1 MTHRGQNGL
10 NWNGGRKSRRQLL
23 FGAALAVLLALL
35 LCLFPKPENDLF
47 FELRTGTDIL
57 NSGHLPRTD
66 TYSWVRQG
74 TPWTVPE
81 WLAFVIYALAFRA
94 GGFFGTWLVL
104 AALTAAT
111 ALAAYGWLARR
122 AGRVWA
128 FPLTALLLVGM
139 KESVQERPYAYTY
152 LLLAVCLPLVLR
164 ARAGRPRLLLW
175 LLPLCV
181 LWTNLHQGVV
191 VLIGLLC
198 VFAAGD
204 AVTAL
209 GRGLKARQ
217 CPPDLLTETGRAE
230 EEAARRGIRAQG
242 ASAARM
248 AAAGAACAGAALVSP
263 YGWHVYEN
271 IWVTLRSHSLMTNV
285 TEWNPATT
293 LPLLQWQP
301 FLLAAAVVFGSV
313 LFSRRR
319 SLPDALV
326 VLALFI
332 EAVLHARNI
341 ALFAV
346 GGLLVAAPHFPSALS
361 RGRRVLGLR
370 VIVPRWLPTAFALLL
385 IGVTGLAAGVAL
397 RPALG
402 PKGVSPEGIG
412 EAVVRL
418 SDYPQG
424 ACAFMD
430 AERLPTSLRL
440 LNDFETG
447 GYLLWRR
454 PQQKVFTDGRL
465 DVYVGQAFDDMV
477 TLSRTPGSPAWAAL
491 VRKYDFNAVLTSSPK
506 QAAAFAARPDWM
518 LVYEDPRRPGHPR
531 FRLLL
536 RRNRPTP

>member
-1 MTHRGQNGL
+1 ML
-10 NWNGGRKSRRQLL
+10 VAL
-23 FGAALAVLLALL
+23 LAVL

-81 WLAFVIYALAFRA
+81 WLAFVVYAAAFKA
-94 GGFFGTWLVL
+94 GGFLGTWLVL
-104 AALTAAT
+104 AGLTAAT
-111 ALAAYGWLARR
+111 ALVAYGWLARR
-122 AGRVWA
+122 AARVWA

-152 LLLAVCLPLVLR
+152 FLLAVSLPLVLR
-164 ARAGRPRLLLW
+164 ARAGRPKLLLW
-175 LLPLCV
+175 LLPICTV
-181 LWTNLHQGVV
+181 WTNLHQGVV
-191 VLIGLLC
+191 VLVGLLF
-198 VFAAGD
+198 VFAVGD
-204 AVTAL
+204 VLTAL
-209 GRGLKARQ
+209 GREVQARQ
-217 CPPDLLTETGRAE
+217 FPPDLLTAAGRAQ
-230 EEAARRGIRAQG
+230 EEATQRGVRTQW

-248 AAAGAACAGAALVSP
+248 TAAGLACAGAAMVSP
-263 YGWHVYEN
+263 YGGHVYEN
-271 IWVTLRSHSLMTNV
+271 IWVTLLSPSLMANV

-293 LPLLQWQP
+293 LPLLEWQP

-313 LFSRRR
+313 AFSRRR
-319 SLPDALV
+319 SLADALV

-332 EAVLHARNI
+332 EALLHARNI

-346 GGLLVAAPHFPSALS
+346 GGLLVAAPHFSSALS
-361 RGRRVLGLR
+361 RGRRALGLHLT
-370 VIVPRWLPTAFALLL
+370 VPRWLPRAFALALVG
-385 IGVTGLAAGVAL
+385 ITALAAGVAM

-418 SDYPQG
+418 NDYPVR

-430 AERLPTSLRL
+430 AERLPTTLRL

-447 GYLLWRR
+447 GYLMWRR
-454 PQQKVFTDGRL
+454 PNQRVFTDGRL
-465 DVYVGQAFDDMV
+465 DVYVGTAFDDMV
-477 TLSRTPGSPAWAAL
+477 TLSRQPGSPAWAAL
-491 VRKYDFNAVLTSSPK
+491 VKKYDFDAVLTSNSR
-506 QAAAFAARPDWM
+506 QAAAFAARPDWV
-518 LVYEDPRRPGHPR
+518 LVYEDPKRPGHPR

-536 RRNRPTP
+536 RRSKTP

>member
-1 MTHRGQNGL
+1 MKHAG
-10 NWNGGRKSRRQLL
+10 WNGISRSRRHFL
-23 FGAALAVLLALL
+23 FGAVLAALLAVL

-57 NSGHLPRTD
+57 NSGHLPRND
-66 TYSWVRQG
+66 TYSWVRYG

-81 WLAFVIYALAFRA
+81 WLAFVIYAAAFRA

-111 ALAAYGWLARR
+111 ALVAYGWLARR
-122 AGRVWA
+122 TGRVWA

-152 LLLAVCLPLVLR
+152 FLLAVSLPLVLR
-164 ARAGRPRLLLW
+164 ARAGRPHFLLW
-175 LLPLCV
+175 LLPLCL

-191 VLIGLLC
+191 VLIGLLG

-204 AVTAL
+204 ALTAL

-217 CPPDLLTETGRAE
+217 FPPDLLTETGRAE
-230 EEAARRGIRAQG
+230 EEAARRGIRAQW

-248 AAAGAACAGAALVSP
+248 AAAGLACAGAAMASP
-263 YGWHVYEN
+263 YGWHIYEN
-271 IWVTLRSHSLMTNV
+271 IWVTLRSPSLMANV

-301 FLLAAAVVFGSV
+301 FLLVAAVVFGSV
-313 LFSRRR
+313 AFSRRR

-326 VLALFI
+326 VLALFV
-332 EAVLHARNI
+332 EALLHARNI

-346 GGLLVAAPHFPSALS
+346 GGLIVAAPHFPSALS

-370 VIVPRWLPTAFALLL
+370 VTVPRWLPTAFALVLVG
-385 IGVTGLAAGVAL
+385 ITALAAGVAL

-402 PKGVSPEGIG
+402 PNGVSPEGIG

-418 SDYPQG
+418 NDYPAR
-424 ACAFMD
+424 ACVFMD
-430 AERLPTSLRL
+430 AEKLPPNLRL

-454 PQQKVFTDGRL
+454 PHQGVFTDGRL

-477 TLSRTPGSPAWAAL
+477 TLSRTPGSPVWAAL
-491 VRKYDFNAVLTSSPK
+491 VKKYDFDAVLTSNPR
-506 QAAAFAARPDWM
+506 QAAAFAARPDWV
-518 LVYEDPRRPGHPR
+518 LVYEDPKHPGHPR

-536 RRNRPTP
+536 RRDRTTP

>member
-1 MTHRGQNGL
+1 M
-10 NWNGGRKSRRQLL
+10 
-23 FGAALAVLLALL
+23 AVL

-57 NSGHLPRTD
+57 TSGHLPRTD
-66 TYSWVRQG
+66 TYSWVRCG

-81 WLAFVIYALAFRA
+81 WLAFVVYAAAFRA

-104 AALTAAT
+104 AVLTAAT
-111 ALAAYGWLARR
+111 ALLAYGWLARR
-122 AGRVWA
+122 AGRAWA
-128 FPLTALLLVGM
+128 FALTALLLVGM

-152 LLLAVCLPLVLR
+152 FLLAVSLPLVLR
-164 ARAGRPRLLLW
+164 ARAGGPRRLLW
-175 LLPLCV
+175 LLPICT

-191 VLIGLLC
+191 VLIGLLG
-198 VFAAGD
+198 VYAVGD
-204 AVTAL
+204 ALSAL
-209 GRGLKARQ
+209 GQGFGAA
-217 CPPDLLTETGRAE
+217 PDLLTEAGRAQE
-230 EEAARRGIRAQG
+230 EVTRRGVQAQWK
-242 ASAARM
+242 SARRM
-248 AAAGAACAGAALVSP
+248 AAAGIACGGAAMVSP

-271 IWVTLRSHSLMTNV
+271 IWVTLRSPSLMANV

-319 SLPDALV
+319 SLADALV

-332 EAVLHARNI
+332 EALLHARNI

-346 GGLLVAAPHFPSALS
+346 AGLIVAAPHFPSALS
-361 RGRRVLGLR
+361 RGRRMLGLSLT
-370 VIVPRWLPTAFALLL
+370 VPHWLRAAFVLVLVGLTA
-385 IGVTGLAAGVAL
+385 LAAGVAL

-402 PKGVSPEGIG
+402 PKGVTPEGMG
-412 EAVVRL
+412 EAVVQL

-430 AERLPTSLRL
+430 AERLPPTLRL

-447 GYLLWRR
+447 GYLMWRR
-454 PQQKVFTDGRL
+454 PRQRVFTDGRL
-465 DVYVGQAFDDMV
+465 DVYVGPAFDDMV
-477 TLSRTPGSPAWAAL
+477 TLSRRPGSPPWAAL
-491 VRKYDFNAVLTSSPK
+491 VKKYDFDAVLTSSPK
-506 QAAAFAARPDWM
+506 QAAAFAARPGWA

-536 RRNRPTP
+536 RRGRTIP

>member
-1 MTHRGQNGL
+1 MSGMSSMKRA
-10 NWNGGRKSRRQLL
+10 RRQYIS
-23 FGAALAVLLALL
+23 GAMLAVLLAVL

-57 NSGHLPRTD
+57 NSGHLPHRD
-66 TYSWVRQG
+66 TYSWVRYS

-81 WLAFVIYALAFRA
+81 WLAFVVYAAAFRG

-104 AALTAAT
+104 AGLTAAT
-111 ALAAYGWLARR
+111 ALVAYGWLARR
-122 AGRVWA
+122 SGRVWA

-152 LLLAVCLPLVLR
+152 FLLSVSLPLVLR
-164 ARAGRPRLLLW
+164 ARAGRPKLLLW
-175 LLPLCV
+175 LLPICV

-191 VLIGLLC
+191 VLVGLL
-198 VFAAGD
+198 FMLAAGD
-204 AVTAL
+204 ALTAIAQWL
-209 GRGLKARQ
+209 RARQ
-217 CPPDLLTETGRAE
+217 LSPDLLTAAGRAQ
-230 EEAARRGIRAQG
+230 EEAARRSIKVQLAG
-242 ASAARM
+242 AWRM
-248 AAAGAACAGAALVSP
+248 AATGAACVGAAMVSP

-271 IWVTLRSHSLMTNV
+271 IWVTLRSPSLMANV
-285 TEWNPATT
+285 TEWNPSTT

-319 SLPDALV
+319 NFADTLV
-326 VLALFI
+326 VLALFA
-332 EAVLHARNI
+332 EALLHARNI

-346 GGLLVAAPHFPSALS
+346 GGLIVAAPHFPSALS
-361 RGRRVLGLR
+361 QARRALGLR
-370 VIVPRWLPTAFALLL
+370 VTVPRWLTAAFAVALV
-385 IGVTGLAAGVAL
+385 GMTALAAGVAL

-418 SDYPQG
+418 NDYPAQ

-430 AERLPTSLRL
+430 AERLPTNLRL
-440 LNDFETG
+440 LNDFEAG

-454 PQQKVFTDGRL
+454 PHQRVFTDGRL
-465 DVYVGQAFDDMV
+465 DVYVGSAFDDMV
-477 TLSRTPGSPAWAAL
+477 TLSRTPGSHAWAAL
-491 VRKYDFNAVLTSSPK
+491 VKKYDFDAVLTSNPR
-506 QAAAFAARPDWM
+506 QAAAFAARPDWA
-518 LVYEDPRRPGHPR
+518 LVYVDPRRPGHPR

-536 RRNRPTP
+536 RRDRTTP

>member
-1 MTHRGQNGL
+1 ML
-10 NWNGGRKSRRQLL
+10 
-23 FGAALAVLLALL
+23 AAVLAVL

-57 NSGHLPRTD
+57 NSGHLPHTD
-66 TYSWVRQG
+66 TYSWVRYG

-81 WLAFVIYALAFRA
+81 WLAFVVYAAAFKV

-104 AALTAAT
+104 AGLTAAT
-111 ALAAYGWLARR
+111 ALVAYGWLARR

-128 FPLTALLLVGM
+128 FPLTALMLLGM

-152 LLLAVCLPLVLR
+152 FLLAVSLPLVLR

-175 LLPLCV
+175 LLPICV

-191 VLIGLLC
+191 VLVGLLF

-204 AVTAL
+204 ALTAL
-209 GRGLKARQ
+209 GRGVSARQ
-217 CPPDLLTETGRAE
+217 FPPDLLTEAGRAQ
-230 EEAARRGIRAQG
+230 EEAARRGVRAQWV
-242 ASAARM
+242 SAGRM
-248 AAAGAACAGAALVSP
+248 VLAGTACAGAAMVSP

-271 IWVTLRSHSLMTNV
+271 IWVTLRSPSLMANV

-313 LFSRRR
+313 AFSRRR
-319 SLPDALV
+319 NLADALV
-326 VLALFI
+326 VLALFV
-332 EAVLHARNI
+332 EALLHARNI

-346 GGLLVAAPHFPSALS
+346 GGLIVAAPHFPSALS
-361 RGRRVLGLR
+361 RARRALGLR
-370 VIVPRWLPTAFALLL
+370 VTVPRWLPAAFALALVSL
-385 IGVTGLAAGVAL
+385 TALAAGVAL

-402 PKGVSPEGIG
+402 PKGISPEGVG

-418 SDYPQG
+418 NDYPAQ

-430 AERLPTSLRL
+430 AEKLPDNLRL

-447 GYLLWRR
+447 GYLMWRR
-454 PQQKVFTDGRL
+454 PRQRVFTDGRL
-465 DVYVGQAFDDMV
+465 DVYVGAAFDEMV
-477 TLSRTPGSPAWAAL
+477 TLNRMPGSPAWAAL
-491 VRKYDFNAVLTSSPK
+491 IKKYDFDAVLTSNPR
-506 QAAAFAARPDWM
+506 QAAAFAARPDWT
-518 LVYEDPRRPGHPR
+518 LVYEDSKRSGHPR
-531 FRLLL
+531 FCLLL
-536 RRNRPTP
+536 RRDRITP